1 MKLITR
7 TITAD
12 REFSGVCLTLSEQLK
27 AAKPLPIS
35 VSGLTDGAS
44 DAFLTELLRFAEEER
59 RSPRLLFATDERE
72 ASRLAAMLS
81 AEGLPAL
88 YYPPRDFVLLNIAA
102 SHDTERE
109 RLSVLCRVLSGESV
123 TVVTTPYAALQRTL
137 PPSRLSEHAF
147 SLRVGDEA
155 SPLTLAERL
164 TAMGFAR
171 TEAVEGTGQFA
182 RRGDI
187 LDLFPSDTPFPIRIE
202 FFGDEIDRMSYFDPL
217 TQRSEDVCEM
227 LSLLPAKES
236 LVSAEARE
244 EMRRAHE
251 ALAKHAKEPETI
263 AALTMERAALAGDND
278 LFFADRYFAL
288 LYPEKA
294 CLLSYFTPAATVSA
308 VLSDSGMKESTETR
322 LSFLAE
328 ETTAMVEKGLL
339 APKYNDFFAPYGAFS
354 AFLSEAVTVYL
365 ASFGNSV
372 SGPLAGLFGFRSRRT
387 VSYFDKPLLLR
398 EDIKTFLLGYYRV
411 LVVAENAAAAEA
423 LSEAL
428 RAESMATLLLSPDE
442 AADYD
447 LLNKGA
453 IGITYG
459 AVTSGFEL
467 MVPKLAVLSLL
478 PDEAAARKRARKQ
491 AKLKKRPAGERI
503 LSHAD
508 LSVGDY
514 VVHANH
520 GIGVF
525 EGMEQIRQGGITRDY
540 ITIRYAGTDKLF
552 LPADRLELISKYIG
566 TKSEDGTVKLSKLGG
581 ADWTRARSRAK
592 TTAKDMARELVQ
604 LYAQRQKKA
613 GFAFP
618 PPCDMEEDFAD
629 SFEFE
634 ETPSQTQAIR
644 EIEEDMQKA
653 VPMDRLLCG
662 DVGFGKTEVALRA
675 AFKAIVG
682 GKQAAILV
690 PTTILAM
697 QHYQTA
703 ISRMRG
709 YPVTIEM
716 LSRLRSP
723 REQERVRRAV
733 ARGSVDLII
742 GTHSLLS
749 KQVAFKDLGLL
760 IVDEEQRFGVGQK
773 EKLKA
778 LATDV
783 DVLTLT
789 ATPIPRTLNMAM
801 SGIRDMSVLD
811 EAPADRH
818 PVQTYVMEHN
828 DIVIGEAI
836 RKELARGGQVLY
848 LYNRV
853 ETMERPLAKLSS
865 LFPEARIAVAHGKM
879 DKETLE
885 DIWQSLVRGEI
896 DILICTTIVETG
908 VDLPSANTLII
919 EDADRMGLSQL
930 HQLRG
935 RVGRSGRH
943 AYAYFTYRRGKELS
957 DIAEKRLK
965 AIREYAEFGAGF
977 KIALRDLE
985 IRGAGNLLGAEQHGH
1000 HIDAVGYD
1008 LYMKILNEAVL
1019 EEKGV
1024 TPEEV
1029 FEAQIDIPCDAHI
1042 PERYVATSAGRM
1054 EMYKKI
1060 SHILTETDREDVL
1073 DELCDRYG
1081 EPPLPT
1087 QRLLWVALGRAIAS
1101 RARISKVEGKD
1112 GMLRFVAATP
1122 DLSVWSELLASHKS
1136 LRFAAASG
1144 GPAMSYRLAPGE
1156 EPTRVFCELMTEYEK
1171 VKTGSDGSDGKND

>member
-7 TITAD
+7 TITTD
-12 REFSGVCLTLSEQLK
+12 REFLGVCKTLDEQMR
-27 AAKPLPIS
+27 ASKPLPIS
-35 VSGLTDGAS
+35 VNGLSDGAS
-44 DAFLTELLRFAEEER
+44 DAFLTELTRYAGEHHPA
-59 RSPRLLFATDERE
+59 PRLLFATEEKE
-72 ASRLAAMLS
+72 AARLAALLA

-88 YYPPRDFVLLNIAA
+88 YFPARDYVFLNIAA

-123 TVVTTPYAALQRTL
+123 TVVTTPYAALQRTV
-137 PPSRLSEHAF
+137 PPACLSGH
-147 SLRVGDEA
+147 SLSLTVGDEA
-155 SPLTLAERL
+155 SPLALCDRL

-171 TEAVEGTGQFA
+171 TEAVEGVGQFA

-187 LDLFPSDTPFPIRIE
+187 LDVFPPDAPLPVRVE
-202 FFGDEIDRMSYFDPL
+202 FFGDEVDRMSYFDPI
-217 TQRSEDVCEM
+217 TQRSEEGCPR
-227 LSLLPAKES
+227 LSLFPAKEA
-236 LVSAEARE
+236 LVSPEARE
-244 EMRRAHE
+244 EMRRAHD
-251 ALAKHAKEPETI
+251 ALAKRAKEAETV
-263 AALTMERAALAGDND
+263 AALTMERAALASEND
-278 LFFADRYFAL
+278 LFFADRYLAL
-288 LYPEKA
+288 LYPELA
-294 CLLSYFTPAATVSA
+294 SLLSYFDPVKTVSL
-308 VLSDSGMKESTETR
+308 VLSDSGMRESTETR
-322 LSFLAE
+322 QSFLAE
-328 ETTAMVEKGLL
+328 EAVSLVEKGLL
-339 APKYNDFFAPYGAFS
+339 ASKYNEFFASYGTFS
-354 AFLSEAVTVYL
+354 SFLSTSPAVYVS
-365 ASFGNSV
+365 SFGNSV
-372 SGPLAGLFGFRSRRT
+372 GGKLSGLFGFRTRRS

-398 EDIKTFLLGYYRV
+398 EDIKTLLLGYYRV

-428 RAESMATLLLSPDE
+428 RAENTGTLLLDPDSDT
-442 AADYD
+442 DYD
-447 LLNKGA
+447 VLNKGA
-453 IGITYG
+453 VGITYG
-459 AVTSGFEL
+459 SFASGFEL

-478 PDEAAARKRARKQ
+478 PDEAAAKKRARKQ
-491 AKLKKRPAGERI
+491 ARLHRRPAGERI

-525 EGMEQIRQGGITRDY
+525 EGMEQIRRDGVTKDY
-540 ITIRYAGTDKLF
+540 ITIRYAGTDRLF

-566 TKSEDGTVKLSKLGG
+566 TRSEDGAVKLSKLGG

-592 TTAKDMARELVQ
+592 STAKDMARELVQ
-604 LYAQRQKKA
+604 LYAQRQRRA

-618 PPCDMEEDFAD
+618 PPCDMEEEFAD

-634 ETPSQTQAIR
+634 ETASQTEAIR

-703 ISRMRG
+703 LSRMRG

-716 LSRLRSP
+716 LSRLRSA

-733 ARGSVDLII
+733 ARGSVDLVI

-749 KQVAFKDLGLL
+749 KQVTFKDLGLL

-773 EKLKA
+773 EKLKT

-853 ETMERPLAKLSS
+853 ETMERPLTKLSS

-879 DKETLE
+879 EKETLE

-957 DIAEKRLK
+957 EIAEKRLK

-1008 LYMKILNEAVL
+1008 LYMKILNEAIL

-1029 FEAQIDIPCDAHI
+1029 FETQVDVTCDAHI
-1042 PERYVATSAGRM
+1042 PEKYIGTSAGRM

-1060 SHILTETDREDVL
+1060 SHILTEADKEDVL
-1073 DELCDRYG
+1073 DELIDRYG
-1081 EPPLPT
+1081 EPPRPT
-1087 QRLLWVALGRAIAS
+1087 ERLLWVALGRAIAS
-1101 RARISKVEGKD
+1101 RARISKVEEKD
-1112 GMLRFVAATP
+1112 GTLRFLAAAP
-1122 DLSVWSELLASHKS
+1122 ELSVWSELLAAHKS
-1136 LRFAAASG
+1136 LRFAATAT
-1144 GPAMSYRLAPGE
+1144 GPAMTYRLSQGE
-1156 EPTRVFCELMTEYEK
+1156 DVTEVFCRLMTEYEK
-1171 VKTGSDGSDGKND
+1171 AKKPDNANNN

>member
-12 REFSGVCLTLSEQLK
+12 REFTGACLTVTEQFK

-35 VSGLTDGAS
+35 INGLSEGAS
-44 DAFLTELLRFAEEER
+44 EAFLTELLRYGEEKHPT
-59 RSPRLLFATDERE
+59 PRLLLVAEETEARELTAT
-72 ASRLAAMLS
+72 LT
-81 AEGLPAL
+81 AEGINAVFYPA
-88 YYPPRDFVLLNIAA
+88 RDFVFLNIAA

-109 RLSVLCRVLSGESV
+109 RLSVLCRVLGKENV
-123 TVVTTPYAALQRTL
+123 TVVTTPYAALQRTV
-137 PPSRLSEHAF
+137 PTE
-147 SLRVGDEA
+147 
-155 SPLTLAERL
+155 TLAENAL
-164 TAMGFAR
+164 TLRIGTEISPISLAGKLLAMGFA
-171 TEAVEGTGQFA
+171 ECEPVESVGQFA

-187 LDLFPSDTPFPIRIE
+187 FDVYPPDSALPVRIE

-217 TQRSEDVCEM
+217 TQRSEDACSA
-227 LSLLPAKES
+227 LTLFPAKES
-236 LVSAEARE
+236 LVSGEARE
-244 EMRRAHE
+244 AIRDAHE
-251 ALAKHAKEPETI
+251 ALFKKAKDAETI
-263 AALTMERAALAGDND
+263 ATLTMERAALMSEND
-278 LFFADRYFAL
+278 IFFADRYLAL
-288 LYPEKA
+288 LYPTFA
-294 CLLSYFTPAATVSA
+294 TLLDYFPPKETLVT
-308 VLSDSGMKESTETR
+308 VLSPNSLQERADTLLT
-322 LSFLAE
+322 LLAE
-328 ETTAMVEKGLL
+328 EATSFTEKGLL
-339 APKYNDFFAPYGAFS
+339 HPKYNNFS
-354 AFLSEAVTVYL
+354 ADYGTLSSFLDGAVCVCICP
-365 ASFGNSV
+365 FGNSV
-372 SGPLAGLFGFRSRRT
+372 NGKLSGLFGFRSRRT
-387 VSYFDKPLLLR
+387 VSYFDKPILLR
-398 EDIKTFLLGYYRV
+398 EDIKNLLCGFYRI
-411 LVVAENAAAAEA
+411 LVITETANAAEA

-428 RAESMATLLLSPDE
+428 RAEGMGTVLLSPDE
-442 AADYD
+442 ETDYT
-447 LLNKGA
+447 LLNRGA
-453 IGITYG
+453 IGITHG
-459 AVTSGFEL
+459 SFSSGFEL
-467 MVPKLAVLSLL
+467 MVPKIAVLSLL
-478 PDEAAARKRARKQ
+478 PDEATRRKRAKKRDGR
-491 AKLKKRPAGERI
+491 KKRPAGERI

-514 VVHANH
+514 VVHATH

-525 EGMEQIRQGGITRDY
+525 EGMEQIRTDGVTKDY
-540 ITIRYAGTDKLF
+540 ITIRYAGTDRLF

-566 TKSEDGTVKLSKLGG
+566 TKSDDGKVKLSKLGG
-581 ADWTRARSRAK
+581 GDWQRSKSRAK
-592 TTAKDMARELVQ
+592 ATAKDMARDLVK
-604 LYAQRQKKA
+604 LYAERQKKP

-618 PPCDMEEDFAD
+618 PRCDMEEEFAD

-634 ETPSQTQAIR
+634 ETAPQVQAIE
-644 EIEEDMQKA
+644 EIESDMMKS

-723 REQERVRRAV
+723 KEQERIRRAL
-733 ARGSVDLII
+733 ARGSIDLII

-760 IVDEEQRFGVGQK
+760 VVDEEQRFGVGQK
-773 EKLKA
+773 EKLKQ
-778 LATDV
+778 LATNV

-818 PVQTYVMEHN
+818 PVQTYVMEHD

-836 RKELARGGQVLY
+836 RKELSRGGQVLY

-853 ETMERPLAKLSS
+853 ESMERPFTKLSS
-865 LFPEARIAVAHGKM
+865 LFPEARITLAHGKM
-879 DKETLE
+879 EKEALE
-885 DIWQSLVRGEI
+885 DIWQELVRGEI
-896 DILICTTIVETG
+896 DILICTTIIETG

-930 HQLRG
+930 HQIRG

-957 DIAEKRLK
+957 EIAEKRLK

-1019 EEKGV
+1019 EEKGIL
-1024 TPEEV
+1024 PEEV
-1029 FEAQIDIPCDAHI
+1029 FETQIDIVCDAHI
-1042 PERYVATSAGRM
+1042 PEGYIHTAAGRM

-1060 SHILTETDREDVL
+1060 SHILSLADMRDVL
-1073 DELCDRYG
+1073 DELCDRFG

-1087 QRLLWVALGRAIAS
+1087 ERLLWVALSRAVAS
-1101 RARISKVEGKD
+1101 RAHIGKIEQKD
-1112 GMLRFVAATP
+1112 GALRFVTASP
-1122 DLSVWSELLASHKS
+1122 DLAVWSELLSSHKS
-1136 LRFAAASG
+1136 LRFAATAA
-1144 GPAMSYRLAPGE
+1144 GPTIIYRLSMGE
-1156 EPTRVFCELMTEYEK
+1156 DVAKVLYTLMTEYEK
-1171 VKTGSDGSDGKND
+1171 ASAEQ